1 MRAADLLGRIKKEK
15 RLNTVVFFVTSICNE
30 KCRHCFY
37 WEELNQRGDL
47 TLEQIKRISQ
57 TMPAIT
63 DLWISG
69 GEPFM
74 RKDLPE
80 IIETFSRNN
89 GVRWI
94 NLPTNGLFKDRA
106 HDWLPRVLDRCPQL
120 RIDLNVSVDG
130 FRETHEKIRGVPG
143 CYGKTLEM
151 IQSLPAL
158 VGRYRRQLRVNVNT
172 CLNSDNYAELID
184 FMKFVFNELPVDGQ
198 YLQLIRGNPMD
209 PDLKNIPPRAL
220 QEIYDFARVL
230 YEKYSER
237 MFRHLGGLSRGLAKT
252 AYVGT
257 LALHNKIQYANYLES
272 TPWPM
277 ACTAGETFCVIDYNG
292 DVRACELRGK
302 LASLRDYEYDFSKF
316 WSDRLRQKEL
326 NQIVCDQCWCTHVCN
341 IHDSLR
347 YAPKVLLYE
356 IPTTFIETRPN
367 AAAHAHFHDP
377 FPDPDRLKGKLTP
390 LRTGQ

>member
-1 MRAADLLGRIKKEK
+1 METFQRAADLLGRIKKEK

-37 WEELNQRGDL
+37 WEELNRRGDL
-47 TLEQIKRISQ
+47 TLDQITKVSQ
-57 TMPAIT
+57 TMPPIT

-80 IIETFSRNN
+80 IIETFYRNN
-89 GVRWI
+89 DVRWV

-106 HDWLPRVLDRCPQL
+106 HQWLDRVLRRCPQL
-120 RIDLNVSVDG
+120 HIDLNVSLDG
-130 FRETHEKIRGVPG
+130 FRETHERIRGVPG
-143 CYGKTLEM
+143 CYEKTLEM
-151 IQSLPAL
+151 IRSLPPL
-158 VGRYRRQLRVNVNT
+158 VGEHLSQLRVNVNT
-172 CLNSDNYAELID
+172 CLNGDNCAELIG
-184 FMKFVFNELPVDGQ
+184 FMKFVFEELPVDGQ

-209 PDLKNIPPRAL
+209 PEMKAIPLQAL
-220 QEIYDFARVL
+220 REIYDFARVL

-237 MFRHLGGLSRGLAKT
+237 MFSHLGGLSNGLAQT

-272 TPWPM
+272 TRWPM

-302 LASLRDYEYDFSKF
+302 LANLRDYDYDFSKF
-316 WSDRLRQKEL
+316 WSDLSRQKEL

-347 YAPKVLLYE
+347 YAPKVLLYD
-356 IPTTFIETRPN
+356 IPTTFIETHPG
-367 AAAHAHFHDP
+367 AAAHKHF
-377 FPDPDRLKGKLTP
+377 
-390 LRTGQ
+390 Q

>member
-1 MRAADLLGRIKKEK
+1 VETFHRAADLLGRIRKEK

-47 TLEQIKRISQ
+47 TLDQIKKVSQ
-57 TMPAIT
+57 TMPEIT

-80 IIETFSRNN
+80 IIETFYRNN
-89 GVRWI
+89 HVRWI
-94 NLPTNGLFKDRA
+94 NLPTNGLFKNRVHEWLDRI
-106 HDWLPRVLDRCPQL
+106 LDRCPQL
-120 RIDLNVSVDG
+120 HIDLNVSLDG
-130 FRETHEKIRGVPG
+130 FRETHERIRGVPG
-143 CYGKTLEM
+143 CYEKTLDM
-151 IQSLPAL
+151 LQSLPPL
-158 VGRYRRQLRVNVNT
+158 VGMHRQQLRVNVNT
-172 CLNSDNYAELID
+172 CLNGDNCMELIE
-184 FMKFVFNELPVDGQ
+184 FMKYVFEELPVDGQ

-209 PDLKNIPPRAL
+209 PGMKTIPLRAL
-220 QEIYDFARVL
+220 REIYDFARVL

-237 MFRHLGGLSRGLAKT
+237 MFSHLGGLSKGLAKT

-272 TPWPM
+272 TRWPM

-302 LASLRDYEYDFSKF
+302 LANLRDYGYDFSKF
-316 WSDRLRQKEL
+316 WADLRRQKEL
-326 NQIVCDQCWCTHVCN
+326 DQIVCDQCWCTHVCN

-347 YAPKVLLYE
+347 YAPKVLLYD
-356 IPTTFIETRPN
+356 IPATFIDTHPGT
-367 AAAHAHFHDP
+367 AARKHF
-377 FPDPDRLKGKLTP
+377 
-390 LRTGQ
+390 Q

>member
-1 MRAADLLGRIKKEK
+1 VETFQRAADLLARVRKEK
-15 RLNTVVFFVTSICNE
+15 RLNTVVFFVTSVCNE

-37 WEELNQRGDL
+37 WEELNRRGDL
-47 TLEQIKRISQ
+47 TLDQIMKVSQ
-57 TMPAIT
+57 TMPRIT

-80 IIETFSRNN
+80 IIETFHRNN
-89 GVRWI
+89 DVQWI
-94 NLPTNGLFKDRA
+94 NLPTNGLFKNRT
-106 HDWLPRVLDRCPQL
+106 HEWLNRVLHRCPQL
-120 RIDLNVSVDG
+120 HIDLNVSLDG
-130 FRETHEKIRGVPG
+130 FRETHERIRGVPG
-143 CYGKTLEM
+143 CYEKTLEM
-151 IQSLPAL
+151 IRSLPPL
-158 VGRYRRQLRVNVNT
+158 VGEHRQQLRVNVNT
-172 CLNSDNYAELID
+172 CLNGDNCTELID
-184 FMKFVFNELPVDGQ
+184 FMKYVFEELPVDGQ

-209 PDLKNIPPRAL
+209 PGMKTIPLQAL
-220 QEIYDFARVL
+220 REIYDFARVL

-272 TPWPM
+272 TRWPM

-302 LASLRDYEYDFSKF
+302 LANLRDYDFDFSRF
-316 WSDRLRQKEL
+316 WSDLRRQKEL
-326 NQIVCDQCWCTHVCN
+326 SQIVCDQCWCTHVCN

-347 YAPKVLLYE
+347 YAPKVLLYD
-356 IPTTFIETRPN
+356 IPTTFIETRPG
-367 AAAHAHFHDP
+367 AAARKHFP
-377 FPDPDRLKGKLTP
+377 
-390 LRTGQ
+390 